1 MQEVVNRMPN
11 KKTKAKITE
20 TIPQTLSDFSCRHNV
35 HLVIPQMGEREVS
48 LGYQQSKSKNFLH
61 CARKAPGDCRPK
73 GVSEKEQVTNIK
85 KENQINLTYNR
96 EGTTFG
102 QLSSYK

>member
-1 MQEVVNRMPN
+1 M
-11 KKTKAKITE
+11 
-20 TIPQTLSDFSCRHNV
+20 
-35 HLVIPQMGEREVS
+35 S
-48 LGYQQSKSKNFLH
+48 LGYQQSKSKNFPH
-61 CARKAPGDCRPK
+61 CARTAPGDCRPK